1 MSKKFGTSAA
11 DVVDSMKLIGSQAPE
26 LLKDSDALAYVS
38 DILSGAAGIGV
49 EDAARGITTVMNQ
62 MGAAAGEAGDIIN
75 TLAAA
80 SQ

>member
-38 DILSGAAGIGV
+38 EQANILSGAAGIGV
-49 EDAARGITTVMNQ
+49 
-62 MGAAAGEAGDIIN
+62 
-75 TLAAA
+75 
-80 SQ
+80 

>member
-38 DILSGAAGIGV
+38 EQANILS
-49 EDAARGITTVMNQ
+49 
-62 MGAAAGEAGDIIN
+62 
-75 TLAAA
+75 
-80 SQ
+80 